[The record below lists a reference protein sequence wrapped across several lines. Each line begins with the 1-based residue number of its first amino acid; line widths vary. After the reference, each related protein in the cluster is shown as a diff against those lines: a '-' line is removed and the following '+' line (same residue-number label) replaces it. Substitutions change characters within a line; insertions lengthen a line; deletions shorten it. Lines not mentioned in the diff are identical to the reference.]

1 MADYRQGRN
10 PIGAMSAEQRA
21 AAIEKAEIQRI
32 RIVELLE
39 ERMQDFARLSG
50 KKSLGK
56 RKYRIGKAPND
67 WKKKNKL

>member
-10 PIGAMSAEQRA
+10 PIGPMSAEQRA
-21 AAIEKAEIQRI
+21 AAIERAEIQRI
-32 RIVELLE
+32 HIVELLE

-56 RKYRIGKAPND
+56 RKHRVGKAPND